1 MVSFIDE
8 VTVHLKAGHGGNGC
22 VSVKR
27 EKFKPLAGP
36 DGGNGGNGGDI
47 ILVSDPQVTT
57 LLDFHYRPHRSSE
70 NGGFGMGDHRSG
82 HKGETLTL
90 PVPVGTVVKDADG
103 EVIIDLDKPAM
114 EFVVA
119 PGGQGGLGNAALAS
133 QKRKAPG
140 FALLGTFG
148 WDGDVVLELKTV
160 ADVAL
165 VGFPS
170 AGKSS
175 LIASVSAAKPKIADY
190 PFTTLHPNLGVVDV
204 EQYRYTIAD
213 VPGLIEGASE
223 GKGLGL
229 DFLRHVERCRVLVH
243 VIDCATLEPGRDPMS
258 DFDVIRAELAAYPVP
273 DGAVPLIERP
283 QIIALNKIDVPEAAE
298 LAELVRA
305 DFEGRGFDVF
315 AVSAASRAGLREI
328 TLHIGQMV
336 GADRA
341 ERLAAEESQQRIVI
355 RPRAV
360 DEKQLTVLVEQRG
373 DDVTYRVR
381 GAKPE
386 RWVQQTDFN
395 NDEAVGYLSDRLA
408 KIDLDDQLYKAG
420 AIPGATVFIGDGDRF
435 VFDWEPT
442 MTSAA
447 EMMVSPRGTDMRLD
461 DNTRTTNVQ
470 RRQSYKERMDAKA
483 AAREELERERVAGM
497 WTEEDE
503 GGTSK

>member
-1 MVSFIDE
+1 
-8 VTVHLKAGHGGNGC
+8 
-22 VSVKR
+22 
-27 EKFKPLAGP
+27 
-36 DGGNGGNGGDI
+36 
-47 ILVSDPQVTT
+47 
-57 LLDFHYRPHRSSE
+57 
-70 NGGFGMGDHRSG
+70 
-82 HKGETLTL
+82 
-90 PVPVGTVVKDADG
+90 
-103 EVIIDLDKPAM
+103 
-114 EFVVA
+114 
-119 PGGQGGLGNAALAS
+119 
-133 QKRKAPG
+133 
-140 FALLGTFG
+140 
-148 WDGDVVLELKTV
+148 
-160 ADVAL
+160 
-165 VGFPS
+165 
-170 AGKSS
+170 
-175 LIASVSAAKPKIADY
+175 
-190 PFTTLHPNLGVVDV
+190 
-204 EQYRYTIAD
+204 
-213 VPGLIEGASE
+213 
-223 GKGLGL
+223 LGL

-305 DFEGRGFDVF
+305 DFESRGFEVF
-315 AVSAASRAGLREI
+315 AVSAASRAGLRDL
-328 TLHIGQMV
+328 TLRIGQMV

-483 AAREELERERVAGM
+483 AAREELERERVAGL
-497 WTEEDE
+497 WTEEDD

>member
-90 PVPVGTVVKDADG
+90 PVPVGTVVKDPDG
-103 EVIIDLDKPAM
+103 VVIIDLDKPAM

-204 EQYRYTIAD
+204 ENYRYTIAD

-243 VIDCATLEPGRDPMS
+243 VIDCATLEPARDPMS

-305 DFEGRGFDVF
+305 DFEGRGFEVF
-315 AVSAASRAGLREI
+315 AVSAASRAGLREL
-328 TLHIGQMV
+328 TLRIGQMV

-341 ERLAAEESQQRIVI
+341 ERLAADEAQKRIVI

-420 AIPGATVFIGDGDRF
+420 AIPGATVFIGEGDRF